1 MNCSSGFILLSPRS
15 PTPPLTSYRSV
26 QSFRGISRGTYTQGD
41 LRFSEVGVYLSIG
54 VFVVLNLEGI
64 YIPPPIA

>member
-1 MNCSSGFILLSPRS
+1 MNCSSGFILPSSRS
-15 PTPPLTSYRSV
+15 PTPSLHHIDLCSPLGG
-26 QSFRGISRGTYTQGD
+26 FLGGTYTHGD
-41 LRFSEVGVYLSIG
+41 LRFSEVGVCLSIG